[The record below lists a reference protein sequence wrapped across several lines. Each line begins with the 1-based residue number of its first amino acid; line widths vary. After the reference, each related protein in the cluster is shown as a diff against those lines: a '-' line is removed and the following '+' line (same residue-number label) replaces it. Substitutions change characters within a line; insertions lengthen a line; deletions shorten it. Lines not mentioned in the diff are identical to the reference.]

1 MRTGTG
7 VPTEL
12 GWHGSRARAERL
24 LMFDMAGA
32 LTPVGEARVR
42 GGQYES
48 AEIDSFPARVD
59 SIW

>member
-32 LTPVGEARVR
+32 LTPVGEARVARRSVRICRDRFVPRTR
-42 GGQYES
+42 G
-48 AEIDSFPARVD
+48 
-59 SIW
+59 